1 MTAAERSFLGI
12 AKQGS
17 GKGSPNTTDAEFS
30 YFLFRA
36 GGIAP
41 NNMFIPLDQEIG
53 GGAMPRDVVKVGIT
67 SGGTMDM
74 IPRPA
79 NIGKLLLGAIGS
91 VSTPN
96 DNSDGSYSHVF
107 TLPTDE
113 FDAPYWTVRSA
124 PGGIWAEQLQD
135 CRVAGLVFSFTG
147 ARFVEGAVTFI
158 GGLPTPNIDTT
169 GWITAWDVPTYLDAG
184 PQFLSPVSDIE
195 LPSGTP
201 VKVLSGAIAFGLQ
214 IPLDEQ
220 FIVGSYSPD
229 ALDINQRTISITL
242 NLKVTDVSLYEKV
255 MYDPTGSA
263 TAWTARVFKEGNIKL
278 DLISPE
284 LAGTGTGGDTPYS
297 LKFDFDVTND
307 NIVWTAA
314 PIALRAGRQV
324 IMQVTGTVLNSA
336 SEPITA
342 TLTNT
347 QSSQY

>member
-1 MTAAERSFLGI
+1 MTAAERSYLGI
-12 AKQGS
+12 AKQTA
-17 GKGSPNTTDAEFS
+17 KGTPNVTDAEFK

-41 NNMFIPLDQEIG
+41 NNMFLPLDQEIG
-53 GGAMPRDVVKVGIT
+53 GGAMPRDVVKVGIS
-67 SGGTMDM
+67 SGGTLDM
-74 IPRPA
+74 IPRPTI
-79 NIGKLLLGAIGS
+79 IGDLLLGAIGNVGS
-91 VSTPN
+91 PT

-147 ARFVEGAVTFI
+147 ARFVEGAATFL
-158 GGLPTPNIDTT
+158 GGLPTPNIGMT
-169 GWITAWDVPTYLDAG
+169 GWSVPTYLDTG

-195 LPSGTP
+195 LPTGTP
-201 VKVLSGAIAFGLQ
+201 AKVLSGAIAFGLQ

-229 ALDINQRTISITL
+229 DFAINQRTVNITL
-242 NLKVTDVSLYEKV
+242 NLKVTDVDLYEKI
-255 MYDPTGSA
+255 MHDPAGSA
-263 TAWTARVFKEGNIKL
+263 SAWTAQVFKEGDIKL

-284 LAGTGTGGDTPYS
+284 NAGTGTGGDTPYS
-297 LKFDFDVTND
+297 VTFDFDTTDD

-324 IMQVTGTVLNSA
+324 VMQVTGTVLNTA
-336 SEPITA
+336 NEPITA

-347 QSSQY
+347 QSTQY

>member
-1 MTAAERSFLGI
+1 MTAAERSILGL
-12 AKQGS
+12 AKQTA
-17 GKGSPNTTDAEFS
+17 KGTPNTTDAEYR

-36 GGIAP
+36 GGVAP
-41 NNMFIPLDQEIG
+41 NNMFLPLDQEIG
-53 GGAMPRDVVKVGIT
+53 GGAMLRDVVKVGIT
-67 SGGTMDM
+67 SGGTMDI
-74 IPRPA
+74 IPRPT
-79 NIGKLLLGAIGS
+79 ILGDLLLGAIGN
-91 VSTPN
+91 VADPA
-96 DNSDGSYSHVF
+96 DGSDGSYSHVF

-113 FDAPYWTVRSA
+113 FDAPYWTLRSA

-135 CRVAGLVFSFTG
+135 CRVAGLVLSFTG

-169 GWITAWDVPTYLDAG
+169 GWETAWAVSTYLDTG
-184 PQFLSPVSDIE
+184 PQFLSPVSAIE
-195 LPSGTP
+195 LPSGTSA
-201 VKVLSGAIAFGLQ
+201 KVLSGAIAMGLQ

-229 ALDINQRTISITL
+229 AMDINQRSVNITL
-242 NLKVTDVSLYEKV
+242 NLKIDDNVLYEKI
-255 MYDPTGSA
+255 MYDPAGAA
-263 TAWTARVFKEGNIKL
+263 TAWVANVYKEGDMKL

-297 LKFDFDVTND
+297 LMFDFDVTDD
-307 NIVWTAA
+307 NIIWSAA

-324 IMQVTGTVLNSA
+324 VMQVTGTVINSA

-347 QSSQY
+347 VSDKY

>member
-1 MTAAERSFLGI
+1 MTAAERSYLGI
-12 AKQGS
+12 AKQTT
-17 GKGSPNTTDAEFS
+17 KGTPNVTDAEFS

-41 NNMFIPLDQEIG
+41 NNMFLPLDQEIG
-53 GGAMPRDVVKVGIT
+53 GGAMPRDVVKVGIS
-67 SGGTMDM
+67 SGGTLDM
-74 IPRPA
+74 IPRPT
-79 NIGKLLLGAIGS
+79 NIGNLLLGAIGNVAAPS
-91 VSTPN
+91 
-96 DNSDGSYSHVF
+96 DNADGSYAHVF

-147 ARFVEGAVTFI
+147 ARFVEGAATFL
-158 GGLPTPNIDTT
+158 GGLPTPNIGTT
-169 GWITAWDVPTYLDAG
+169 GWNVPTYLDTG

-195 LPSGTP
+195 LPTGTP
-201 VKVLSGAIAFGLQ
+201 AKVLSGAIAFGLQ

-229 ALDINQRTISITL
+229 DFAINQRTVNITL
-242 NLKVTDVSLYEKV
+242 NLKVDDVDLYEKI
-255 MYDPTGSA
+255 MYDPGGSA
-263 TAWTARVFKEGNIKL
+263 SAWTAQVFKEGDIKL

-284 LAGTGTGGDTPYS
+284 NAGTGTGGDTPYS
-297 LKFDFDVTND
+297 VTFDFDTTDD

-324 IMQVTGTVLNSA
+324 VMQVTGTVLNSA
-336 SEPITA
+336 NEPITA

-347 QSSQY
+347 QSTQY

>member
-1 MTAAERSFLGI
+1 MTAAERSYLGI
-12 AKQGS
+12 AKQVA
-17 GKGSPNTTDAEFS
+17 KGTPNTTDADFN

-41 NNMFIPLDQEIG
+41 NNMFLPLDQEIG

-74 IPRPA
+74 IPRPT
-79 NIGKLLLGAIGS
+79 NIGNLLLGAIGNVGS
-91 VSTPN
+91 PV
-96 DNSDGSYSHVF
+96 DNTDGSYSHVF
-107 TLPTDE
+107 TLPADE

-124 PGGIWAEQLQD
+124 PGGIWGEQLQD

-147 ARFVEGAVTFI
+147 ARFVEGATTMV
-158 GGLPTPNIDTT
+158 GGLPTPNIGMTN
-169 GWITAWDVPTYLDAG
+169 WDVPTYLDSG

-195 LPSGTP
+195 LPSGTTA
-201 VKVLSGAIAFGLQ
+201 KVLSGAIALGLQ

-229 ALDINQRTISITL
+229 GFDINQRTVNITL
-242 NLKVTDVSLYEKV
+242 NLKVDDKDLYEKI
-255 MYDPTGSA
+255 MYDPAGSA
-263 TAWTARVFKEGNIKL
+263 TLWTAEVFKEGDIKL

-284 LAGTGTGGDTPYS
+284 DAGTSTGASTPYS
-297 LKFDFDVTND
+297 VTFDFDTTDD

-324 IMQVTGTVLNSA
+324 VMQVTGTVLNSEN
-336 SEPITA
+336 EPITA

-347 QSSQY
+347 QSTQY

>member
-1 MTAAERSFLGI
+1 MTAAERSYLGI
-12 AKQGS
+12 AKQTA
-17 GKGSPNTTDAEFS
+17 KGTPNVTDAEFK

-41 NNMFIPLDQEIG
+41 NNMFLPLDQEIG
-53 GGAMPRDVVKVGIT
+53 GGAMPRDVVKVGIS
-67 SGGTMDM
+67 SGGTLDM
-74 IPRPA
+74 IPRPTI
-79 NIGKLLLGAIGS
+79 IGDLLLGAIGNVAS
-91 VSTPN
+91 PA

-147 ARFVEGAVTFI
+147 ARFVEGAATFL
-158 GGLPTPNIDTT
+158 GGLPTPNIGMT
-169 GWITAWDVPTYLDAG
+169 GWAVPTYLDTG

-195 LPSGTP
+195 LPTGTP
-201 VKVLSGAIAFGLQ
+201 AKVLSGAIAFGLQ

-229 ALDINQRTISITL
+229 AFAINQRTVNITL
-242 NLKVTDVSLYEKV
+242 NLKVDDVGLYEKI
-255 MYDPTGSA
+255 MYDPAGSA
-263 TAWTARVFKEGNIKL
+263 SAWTAEVFKEGDIKL

-284 LAGTGTGGDTPYS
+284 NAGTGTGGDTPYS
-297 LKFDFDVTND
+297 VTFDFDTTDD

-324 IMQVTGTVLNSA
+324 VMQVTGTVLNTA
-336 SEPITA
+336 NEPITA

-347 QSSQY
+347 QSTQY